1 MLLLLVYSLGQL
13 PHWRM
18 FQSRCLADVRGR
30 ESGEEEVSG
39 SDAADEL
46 EQDDVE
52 DISDDDAD
60 AEPARPPPR
69 KRAAL
74 PVRSHPRQRD

>member
-1 MLLLLVYSLGQL
+1 M
-13 PHWRM
+13 H
-18 FQSRCLADVRGR
+18 GR

-60 AEPARPPPR
+60 AEPARPLPR

-74 PVRSHPRQRD
+74 PVPSHPR